1 MRVFGGCSEPD
12 EGLGRGAGKGH
23 SGSEGPPPPQGLWD
37 SWAPTQAG
45 PPSVPHG
52 APRNG
57 RDPPR
62 GGLKGGEV
70 SGGWASPR
78 RSSAPARPAPPDSE
92 KHRRHPSPVCPAS
105 VSPRV
110 SAIRQALIARRLN
123 RLWVGTQTGRPGPAA
138 TRAPTSFTSPQK
150 GARRRSPGLT
160 EPAVL
165 PSTLVQVRHRG
176 VTRSGCLQSL
186 CRLGLESPSRRPP
199 LSHFK
204 HISGEDGDTRKCVQ
218 WKTPVGAGRAT
229 TWAWG
234 IPDTTGVAGGRR
246 GRAGAES
253 VEVGP
258 SIRPGGGLMHRR
270 LGHVIQLRSP
280 TPHPRLHPLDSV

>member
-1 MRVFGGCSEPD
+1 MRSTVVTRALSALRLSPLE
-12 EGLGRGAGKGH
+12 
-23 SGSEGPPPPQGLWD
+23 
-37 SWAPTQAG
+37 
-45 PPSVPHG
+45 SVPFV
-52 APRNG
+52 R
-57 RDPPR
+57 
-62 GGLKGGEV
+62 
-70 SGGWASPR
+70 
-78 RSSAPARPAPPDSE
+78 
-92 KHRRHPSPVCPAS
+92 
-105 VSPRV
+105 
-110 SAIRQALIARRLN
+110 ALIARRLN

-138 TRAPTSFTSPQK
+138 PRAPTSFTSPQK

-165 PSTLVQVRHRG
+165 PSTLVQVRHRR

-186 CRLGLESPSRRPP
+186 CRLGLESPSHRPP

-218 WKTPVGAGRAT
+218 WKTPVGARRAT

-234 IPDTTGVAGGRR
+234 IPDTTGVAGGWR

-270 LGHVIQLRSP
+270 LGHVIRVSESP
-280 TPHPRLHPLDSV
+280 APFPHPPSPPPSFGLRVRC